1 MNREFD
7 RVDAVLASS
16 MPGRALNFLDDA
28 IRAAW
33 RSSSTGTAARS
44 AGGALKVMP
53 APQLIRMIA
62 VAVLI
67 AAAMQPILISVMP
80 ATVAP
85 ALPWPAYALEA
96 VFAGRRVMLTD
107 YTTQRGPADE
117 LRYKKRYTLKSR

>member
-7 RVDAVLASS
+7 RVDRALASS
-16 MPGRALNFLDDA
+16 VAGRALIVLDDA
-28 IRAAW
+28 IRSAW
-33 RSSSTGTAARS
+33 RSSLTGATARS

-53 APQLIRMIA
+53 APLLIRMIA

-67 AAAMQPILISVMP
+67 AAGVQPLLISVMP

-96 VFAGRRVMLTD
+96 LFAGIVAWKAEAIVRAWPHSGLARLLD
-107 YTTQRGPADE
+107 R
-117 LRYKKRYTLKSR
+117 